1 MKEQIE
7 QQSAYCAEVQH
18 ELQLQKAAFIEYKKN
33 EETRK
38 RKMEQELNQITKKM
52 REMERTSSKTPS
64 TAKKDEFQQPQ
75 VTRELTTRTEKKLT
89 DLESQQQ
96 NTSELLAVTA
106 ETQSLMNTRVTNMAQ
121 TITQTVEVQGQ
132 MFGAQAQMMAT
143 QNQVVERQNNL
154 EQVSHDNVDDGCT
167 NSKESSKVIMLQLYR
182 ISVNI
187 NV

>member
-52 REMERTSSKTPS
+52 REMERTSSRTLVG
-64 TAKKDEFQQPQ
+64 AKDDGFQQPQ
-75 VTRELTTRTEKKLT
+75 ATRELKTRTEKKLT